1 MGDNPSLEIYSA
13 RADLLQTCKKF
24 SKPELDFPFPNLDQV
39 RACHIN
45 KY

>member
-13 RADLLQTCKKF
+13 WANLLQTFKKLH
-24 SKPELDFPFPNLDQV
+24 KPELDFPFLNLDQV

-45 KY
+45 NY